1 MKMRRLIISS
11 AAAIIA
17 VGLSGCSTI
26 IFSNDN
32 ASSTVEYKEWHHNV
46 AYSLY
51 EISEPVNLDRYCE
64 DDWSEVV
71 VEKDLVTAIAGGV
84 DEAVTAFVGGV
95 DVWDPWAVTVRC
107 AR

>member
-1 MKMRRLIISS
+1 MKRFLLWVT
-11 AAAIIA
+11 AITMTLA
-17 VGLSGCSTI
+17 MTGCSTI
-26 IFSNDN
+26 IFSTDN
-32 ASSTVEYKEWHHNV
+32 ASSSVEYTEWHHNV

-51 EISEPVNLDRYCE
+51 EISEPVNLERYC
-64 DDWSEVV
+64 DDEWSEVV

-84 DEAVTAFVGGV
+84 DEAVTAFVGGI